1 MSDNGTIFTL
11 EYPGYQLPLEWRW
24 RIPWLQPTR
33 SSWVEQTRPA
43 SILASGIGVLSISTW
58 HDQMLK
64 VA

>member
-43 SILASGIGVLSISTW
+43 SIL
-58 HDQMLK
+58 
-64 VA
+64 